1 MARQIYYDFIYSRVQ
16 YGIEVYSSCSET
28 HINRLQVIQNKL
40 SKLIHN
46 LDRLTATII
55 LYKEINILKVTHIDE
70 SSVLGFVN
78 KVLCGQC
85 PAIFLSYYVSKH
97 QPRASKVK
105 HTSNTLQMD
114 VSPVFHSY
122 AAICT
127 GAIPAFGKSF
137 TLQRRL
143 VKLNNNDEVGDNQ
156 SNHLQANM
164 KQKICAASC
173 IDITLS

>member
-16 YGIEVYSSCSET
+16 YGIEVYSSFSET

-85 PAIFLSYYVSKH
+85 PAIFLSYYISKH

-114 VSPVFHSY
+114 VSPVFIHMQQY
-122 AAICT
+122 AQVQFPPSAKASHC
-127 GAIPAFGKSF
+127 S
-137 TLQRRL
+137 
-143 VKLNNNDEVGDNQ
+143 VDWLNWTT
-156 SNHLQANM
+156 M
-164 KQKICAASC
+164 TK
-173 IDITLS
+173 